1 MKSRAIRFQAG
12 LPVYLWPWTTQTAG
26 YIMNRTS
33 LAKHSWKTP
42 FEMATGKKPNLAHFV
57 QYGAK
62 AYPVDKE
69 IPNLEKMRA
78 KAHIGFLVG
87 YDSTNIWLIWV
98 PSQRKVIRTRDV
110 TFDEDSQYRS
120 HEIDA
125 AQLINEPFLSNDTL
139 KIPQSDFTRL
149 IEIESDSED
158 ELFELKPTGTIAVD
172 SPKAEEAISKDD
184 ARGYLPSPTPSSLRG
199 RDTPQKT
206 SSDPRSQSPSDTKS
220 ATSTAKEP
228 LS

>member
-1 MKSRAIRFQAG
+1 MKSRAMRIQAG

-42 FEMATGKKPNLAHFV
+42 FEMATGKKRNLAHFV

-69 IPNLEKMRA
+69 ISNLEKMRI
-78 KAHIGFLVG
+78 KAHIDLLMS

-98 PSQRKVIRTRDV
+98 PSQRKVIGTHDV
-110 TFDEDSQYRS
+110 TFDEDNQYRS

-125 AQLINEPFLSNDTL
+125 AQFINEPFLSNDTL
-139 KIPQSDFTRL
+139 KIPQNDFTRL
-149 IEIESDSED
+149 IEVESDSED
-158 ELFELKPTGTIAVD
+158 ELFELEPTGIIVVD
-172 SPKAEEAISKDD
+172 SSKAEEVISKDD
-184 ARGYLPSPTPSSLRG
+184 ARGYLPSPTPSSLKG
-199 RDTPQKT
+199 RDTPQTT
-206 SSDPRSQSPSDTKS
+206 SSEPRSQSPSDTNS